1 MNQQAKD
8 KLVKEIFIECR
19 PETLFSFFTDADKM
33 KRWMGQH
40 VLLEPKLGGKFR
52 IDLNGND
59 IALGEYM
66 EIVPNEKVVLSWG
79 WEKSKLVP
87 PGSSKVE
94 FRLQAQDHG
103 TLLILSHYDLPLE
116 EIESHVKGWTHFMKR
131 LLASAGDPD
140 PQPIRD
146 SK

>member
-1 MNQQAKD
+1 MNQQAND
-8 KLVKEIFIECR
+8 KLIKEIFIECR
-19 PETLFSFFTDADKM
+19 PETLFSFFIDAEKM

-59 IALGEYM
+59 VALGEYM

-94 FRLQAQDHG
+94 FRLQAQDQG
-103 TLLILSHYDLPLE
+103 TLLMLTHYDLPIE
-116 EIESHVKGWTHFMKR
+116 EIEPHVKGWTHFMKR
-131 LLASAGDPD
+131 LLASAGNPD
-140 PQPIRD
+140 SQ
-146 SK
+146 